1 MYNSYS
7 GPAIVCGTSGLT
19 ILTSA
24 PLSQNY
30 PATFH
35 INFQSILNSV
45 SKIKQFTKK
54 LTVVMRSQKFIA
66 LAIIMNERKYLSR
79 TIYDINMIA
88 EW

>member
-19 ILTSA
+19 TLTSA
-24 PLSQNY
+24 LLSQNY

-45 SKIKQFTKK
+45 SKINQFIKK
-54 LTVVMRSQKFIA
+54 LTVVMRSEKFIA
-66 LAIIMNERKYLSR
+66 LAIIMNERKDLSR